1 MGIERKVCSFR
12 LEKELID
19 QLLYF
24 AGLENRT
31 LSNFIETILKS
42 YLNERQK
49 DIPSIDRRD
58 IL

>member
-24 AGLENRT
+24 AGLDNRT

>member
-12 LEKELID
+12 LEKEVVE

-49 DIPSIDRRD
+49 DFPSIDRRD

>member
-49 DIPSIDRRD
+49 DFSSIDRRD